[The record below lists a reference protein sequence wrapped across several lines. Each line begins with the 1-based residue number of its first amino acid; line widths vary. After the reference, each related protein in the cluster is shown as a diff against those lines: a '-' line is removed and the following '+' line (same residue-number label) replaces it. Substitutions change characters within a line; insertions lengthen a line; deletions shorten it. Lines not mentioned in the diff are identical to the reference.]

1 MKKFHLPLGL
11 RRILR
16 TAGMVMAAV
25 AVICLGLLLLLTT
38 QTGLNSVEGLVNR
51 VQSTARITG
60 LRGNLLGQFSLEH
73 VSVRDAQSTWLTIR
87 DLDCQWTP
95 LDLLQGELHIAHL
108 RATRTHFLRL
118 PSATP
123 GTGSRTKSPVPEDEP
138 RFFPGLTVTKMDIDQ
153 LVLGSDN
160 EQAIPMLTMSGS
172 AFASSLK
179 GPAAIEL
186 HLHSLGKNVPRL
198 DVTGQINRNFFES
211 SGRYDDPHGRMTA
224 FLTGRSDPLPLEIAW
239 TGTGNSTS
247 YQGSIEASAP
257 AIASVDARVQW
268 MVSDQRGALR
278 GTLTLEPE
286 GELQTLAELAGEKI
300 TIDLKADT
308 NTKPIST
315 TLQLA
320 GDRIGL
326 FGSGSIDLQGNNTDM
341 EFTLTHAEPERL
353 GRALGIE
360 LIAPAPLTGS
370 IQGSLSR
377 PVLACFLAADTL
389 QSGPVLIEHPNIS
402 LTAAPSSDGANLH
415 YTATLNATASN
426 LILPDILE
434 TGALNLRTVV
444 EDLGKETMHARLMAS
459 SHPFTMN
466 ATGSFAPGP
475 GSLVVEFSGKAQ
487 PEPLFGPNN
496 VPLPQWIELAGT
508 IHADVFEQTGT
519 TDLHT
524 RLGRFATGPDRLDDL
539 LGPST
544 DLTLSATLQE
554 NDLTIETL
562 NLNAA
567 RVQIE
572 GNGTLYGESGAYT
585 ADLTGVVQAEAL
597 GKDLAFLET
606 LALSSRISGT
616 SDHITGTLSAR
627 PEKTPVFGVHLESA
641 SLDLLLGH
649 LQTAPAGT
657 WTADLATVPGPLHL
671 SGDLKLIN
679 GIHISQATLS
689 GPGLKGGFSLAL
701 PEEMGPKKIDFN
713 LAASSLVPVGE
724 AVGQPLKGAFDL
736 RGSYLDEQGSPLL
749 TLSGSAR
756 NLAYGDTAQLRSL
769 DLTHLT
775 LDPGQWNQPVMDL
788 KLRGFT
794 GRDADLET
802 LHLQTSPLAEGVDI
816 ALDLQG
822 TRPAPVH
829 LSLAGHGFSDGA
841 QRSLRFS
848 SLQGGY
854 NGLPFSLADPTQ
866 LHSTKKTIELH
877 PCTLRVGEGILK
889 VRGRSDEQG
898 INATL
903 DLTDLPLASLEPL
916 TSFSLP
922 GGTLSAQTFLTGSLE
937 TPCLQAD
944 MVIEGLTPAGR
955 TAEDVPTG
963 TLSVIAKAEATRLTG
978 SGTLKGWGSP
988 PLSMTGE
995 LPLQFSLKPVSAS
1008 IPPNDPLHV
1017 TAQGHVDLEK
1027 INDLLA
1033 VADLDLKGDLR
1044 LDTSVS
1050 GTQAAPECTGTIRLD
1065 NGRVEYLRTGTLLEQ
1080 MHALIGLRTDRLIL
1094 EEFSATDGE
1103 DGRLAATGEMTLPL
1117 RNPFAYHVTADL
1129 NAARLIT
1136 SDTLTAR
1143 VSGDCRIHGNATTT
1157 AIQGNLIVPRAE
1169 LDISRNPDPDLVPLE
1184 VHEIHVLPE
1193 HAFEPQKPASPPA
1206 TILLDVGVAIPGQF
1220 FVRGRGL
1227 ESEWKGRL
1235 KARGTAAQPDVS
1247 GMLESIRGS
1256 LDFAGRNL
1264 NLDSGKIR
1272 FDGAFPPN
1280 PLVDIVTSTDIKSTD
1295 VQIKVQGS
1303 AKQPVLVLGSSTGL
1317 PRDEILAMLLF
1328 GKSASGLNPMQAL
1341 QLANTAR
1348 NLAGSSGKGGFDP
1361 MGFARSLLGV
1371 DTLTIGSD
1379 DEDGEMQVGVGTYL
1393 TDSIYVELEKGLS
1406 SDDDAVSVDMELT
1419 PNIGVETEVGTDS
1432 TGKAGI
1438 YWKRDY

>member
-1 MKKFHLPLGL
+1 M
-11 RRILR
+11 
-16 TAGMVMAAV
+16 
-25 AVICLGLLLLLTT
+25 
-38 QTGLNSVEGLVNR
+38 
-51 VQSTARITG
+51 
-60 LRGNLLGQFSLEH
+60 
-73 VSVRDAQSTWLTIR
+73 
-87 DLDCQWTP
+87 
-95 LDLLQGELHIAHL
+95 
-108 RATRTHFLRL
+108 
-118 PSATP
+118 
-123 GTGSRTKSPVPEDEP
+123 
-138 RFFPGLTVTKMDIDQ
+138 
-153 LVLGSDN
+153 
-160 EQAIPMLTMSGS
+160 
-172 AFASSLK
+172 
-179 GPAAIEL
+179 
-186 HLHSLGKNVPRL
+186 
-198 DVTGQINRNFFES
+198 
-211 SGRYDDPHGRMTA
+211 
-224 FLTGRSDPLPLEIAW
+224 
-239 TGTGNSTS
+239 
-247 YQGSIEASAP
+247 
-257 AIASVDARVQW
+257 ASVDARVQW
-268 MVSDQRGALR
+268 MVSDQSGALQ

-286 GELQTLAELAGEKI
+286 GELQTLAELAGKKI

-341 EFTLTHAEPERL
+341 GFTLTHAEPEQL

-370 IQGSLSR
+370 IRGSLSR
-377 PVLACFLAADTL
+377 PVLACFLEADTL
-389 QSGPVLIEHPNIS
+389 QSGPALIEHPNIS
-402 LTAAPSSDGANLH
+402 LTAAPSPDGANLH

-444 EDLGKETMHARLMAS
+444 EDLGKETLHARLMAS

-475 GSLVVEFSGKAQ
+475 GSLIVEYSGNAQ
-487 PEPLFGPNN
+487 PEALFGPNIA
-496 VPLPQWIELAGT
+496 PLPQWIELAGT

-524 RLGRFATGPDRLDDL
+524 RLGRFATGPDLLDEL

-544 DLTLSATLQE
+544 DLSLSATLQE
-554 NDLTIETL
+554 NDLTIESL
-562 NLNAA
+562 DLNAT
-567 RVQIE
+567 RFQIS

-585 ADLTGVVQAEAL
+585 ADLTGLVQAEAL
-597 GKDLAFLET
+597 GKDLTPLET

-627 PEKTPVFGVHLESA
+627 PGKTPVFGVHLESA
-641 SLDLLLGH
+641 SLDLLLEH
-649 LQTAPAGT
+649 LQTAPTGT
-657 WTADLATVPGPLHL
+657 WTAHLATVPGPLHL
-671 SGDLKLIN
+671 AGDLNLIN
-679 GIHISQATLS
+679 GIRISQATLS
-689 GPGLKGGFSLAL
+689 GPGLKGGFSLTL
-701 PEEMGPKKIDFN
+701 PEDKGPKKIDFN
-713 LAASSLVPVGE
+713 LAASSLDFVGKALGE
-724 AVGQPLKGAFDL
+724 PLQGAFDL

-756 NLAYGDTAQLRSL
+756 NLTYGDTAQLRSL
-769 DLTHLT
+769 DLAHLT
-775 LDPGQWNQPVMDL
+775 LDPGQWDHPVMDL

-794 GRDADLET
+794 GRDVDLET
-802 LHLQTSPLAEGVDI
+802 LHLRTSPLAEGVDI

-822 TRPAPVH
+822 TRPVPVH

-841 QRSLRFS
+841 QRSLHLS
-848 SLQGGY
+848 SLQGAC
-854 NGLPFSLADPTQ
+854 NGLPFSLTDPTQ
-866 LHSTKKTIELH
+866 LHSTGETIELH

-889 VRGRSDEQG
+889 ARGRSDKQG
-898 INATL
+898 INATMDIL
-903 DLTDLPLASLEPL
+903 NLPLASLNL

-922 GGTLSAQTFLTGSLE
+922 VGTLSAQTSLTGSLE

-944 MVIEGLTPAGR
+944 MVINGLTPAGR
-955 TAEDVPTG
+955 TVQDSPTG

-978 SGTLKGWGSP
+978 SGTLKGWGSA
-988 PLSMTGE
+988 PLSITGE
-995 LPLQFSLKPVSAS
+995 LPLQFSLKPVSIS

-1027 INDLLA
+1027 ISDLLA
-1033 VADLDLKGDLR
+1033 VADLDLTGDLR

-1065 NGRVEYLRTGTLLEQ
+1065 HGRVEYLRTGTLLEQ
-1080 MHALIGLRTDRLIL
+1080 MQALIGLKTDRLIL

-1143 VSGDCRIHGNATTT
+1143 VSGDCRIQGNATTT
-1157 AIQGNLIVPRAE
+1157 AIQGNLIIPRAE

-1193 HAFEPQKPASPPA
+1193 HAFEPPKPASPPA

-1235 KARGTAAQPDVS
+1235 KARGTAAQSDVS

-1272 FDGAFPPN
+1272 FNGAFPPN
-1280 PLVDIVTSTDIKSTD
+1280 PLVDIVTSTNIKSTD
-1295 VQIKVQGS
+1295 VQIKIQGS

-1328 GKSASGLNPMQAL
+1328 GKSASRLNPMQAL

-1419 PNIGVETEVGTDS
+1419 PSIGVETEVGTDS